1 MKLAQIKQDDKIKLG
16 IIHKE
21 KIFDIQLL
29 ELAILGTNK
38 VSNLLHVNLNNIEQY
53 NYFKN
58 RMSYV
63 DLTLYDNCQ
72 ITGDYQFLPPILNPP
87 KNIIC
92 VGKNYRDHAA
102 ETGDRN
108 DGSEHI
114 VLFSKPQ
121 TSLIGNRERINAHS
135 ELTNALDYEGELA
148 VVIGKKGKNI
158 TEDEALNYVFG
169 YTILNDVTAR
179 DLQSKHNQFF
189 FGKSLDTFCPIGP
202 WIVEKDDIPNIKDCR
217 IITEVNGEI
226 RQNDIIKNMTFSIET
241 IISTI
246 SKGITLEP
254 GDIIATGTPAGVGK
268 GFNPPRYLES
278 GDEITIT
285 INGIGT
291 LINKVK

>member
-1 MKLAQIKQDDKIKLG
+1 MKIAQIMQGDQIKLG

-21 KIFDIQLL
+21 KIYDIKLL

-38 VSNLLHVNLNNIEQY
+38 VSNLLHVNLNNIEHY
-53 NYFKN
+53 NFLRSRLEYL
-58 RMSYV
+58 
-63 DLTLYDNCQ
+63 DLTFYDSCQ
-72 ITGDYQFLPPILNPP
+72 ITGDYQFLPPIISPP

-92 VGKNYRDHAA
+92 VGKNYRNHAA
-102 ETGDRN
+102 ELGDRN

-121 TSLIGNRERINAHS
+121 TTLIGNREKINSHN

-148 VVIGKKGKNI
+148 VVIGKKAKNVA
-158 TEDEALNYVFG
+158 EDEALNYVFG

-202 WIVEKDDIPNIKDCR
+202 WIVEKEDIPNIKDCR

-226 RQNDIIKNMTFSIET
+226 RQNDLVGNMTFSVEK

-268 GFNPPRYLES
+268 GFNPPKYLKQ
-278 GDEITIT
+278 GDEISVT